1 MASNSSNSNTPS
13 DSGSTTGND
22 TAIAIVLIVVGGI
35 VTVIIAFLIYKCVK
49 KCLRRRKRVELH
61 SGTGSSIDE
70 GTTPINL
77 ETSGAAVGFSQVEL
91 ESMDR
96 FLAEI
101 LQERPIKFTSFHLKS
116 FTENFSEKIGSGGF
130 GVVYKGQLPNGMPI
144 AVKVLNG
151 NMDKRAEEQFM
162 AEVGTIGRTYHLHL
176 FRLYGFCFEPTVKA
190 LVYEYMENGSLEK
203 HLFSSEKKIGFDKLY
218 EIPIGTA
225 KGIRYLHEEC
235 QQRIVHY
242 DIKPGNVLLTV
253 SFSPKVADF
262 GLAKLC
268 DRENTHF
275 TITGTRGTPGY
286 AAPELWMPLPVTHK
300 CDVYSF
306 GMLLFE
312 IIGRTRNFDLEL
324 QSKEWYPRWVWQKF
338 EIDEMDV
345 VLSVADIEDKY
356 REKAERICKVAL
368 WCVQYRPDE
377 RPTMSS
383 VVRMLEG
390 EQAIEDPADPFRY
403 MVAHNLES
411 IATSS
416 TGTTADYSSGAA
428 RASSSL

>member
-1 MASNSSNSNTPS
+1 M
-13 DSGSTTGND
+13 
-22 TAIAIVLIVVGGI
+22 IVVGGI
-35 VTVIIAFLIYKCVK
+35 VTVIVAFLIYKCVK
-49 KCLRRRKRVELH
+49 KHLRRRKREEFQ
-61 SGTGSSIDE
+61 SGKASSTDE
-70 GTTPINL
+70 GTTPNNF
-77 ETSGAAVGFSQVEL
+77 ETSGATVGFSQVEL

-101 LQERPIKFTSFHLKS
+101 LKERPIKFTAFHLKS

-130 GVVYKGQLPNGMPI
+130 GVVYKGQLPNSMPI
-144 AVKVLNG
+144 AVKVLN

-176 FRLYGFCFEPTVKA
+176 VRLYGFCFEPTIKA

-218 EIPIGTA
+218 EIAIGTA

-253 SFSPKVADF
+253 SFSPKIADF
-262 GLAKLC
+262 GLAKLF
-268 DRENTHF
+268 DRDNTHF
-275 TITGTRGTPGY
+275 TITGARGTPGY
-286 AAPELWMPLPVTHK
+286 AAPELWIPLPVTHK

-312 IIGRTRNFDLEL
+312 IIGRRRNFDLEL
-324 QSKEWYPRWVWQKF
+324 QSKEWYPRWVRKKF
-338 EIDEMDV
+338 EIGEMDV
-345 VLSVADIEDKY
+345 VLTTADIEEKY
-356 REKAERICKVAL
+356 REKAERMCKVAF
-368 WCVQYRPDE
+368 WCVQYQPDD

-390 EQAIEDPADPFRY
+390 QQEIEDPADPFQY
-403 MVAHNLES
+403 LVAHNPES
-411 IATSS
+411 ITTSS
-416 TGTTADYSSGAA
+416 TGTTADYSSSAA
-428 RASSSL
+428 LASSSL